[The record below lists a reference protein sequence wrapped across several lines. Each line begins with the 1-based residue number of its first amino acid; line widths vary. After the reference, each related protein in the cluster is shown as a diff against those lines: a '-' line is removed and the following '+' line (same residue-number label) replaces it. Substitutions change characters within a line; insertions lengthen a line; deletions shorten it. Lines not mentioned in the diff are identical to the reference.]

1 MTATFTCWPR
11 RSAIGAIALTL
22 ATASAG
28 CSVPGRT
35 VAGAAV
41 AVPSSLTPGQAQGP
55 RIVVR
60 IHGYAVTA
68 RLSDTAQARQFAAL
82 LPLSVDLKDV
92 WGQAKSGPLPR
103 PLPVEVARPVHRPV
117 PGGIYFWPGTDVI
130 AIYYDDLGQ
139 SVPDPGLVQL
149 GVMETGLDALADAG
163 RRSTVSIELAATPA
177 PAR

>member
-1 MTATFTCWPR
+1 MTATFTGWMR
-11 RSAIGAIALTL
+11 RSATGAIALTL
-22 ATASAG
+22 ATALAG
-28 CSVPGRT
+28 CSVPGHT
-35 VAGAAV
+35 AASAAV
-41 AVPSSLTPGQAQGP
+41 AMPSSLTPGQARGP

-60 IHGYAVTA
+60 MHGYAVTA
-68 RLSDTAQARQFAAL
+68 ILSNTPEARQFAAL

-103 PLPVEVARPVHRPV
+103 PLPSVEAARPVHRPA

-149 GVMETGLDALADAG
+149 GVIETGLEALADAG
-163 RRSTVSIELAATPA
+163 RRFTVAIEPAAA
-177 PAR
+177 PTL